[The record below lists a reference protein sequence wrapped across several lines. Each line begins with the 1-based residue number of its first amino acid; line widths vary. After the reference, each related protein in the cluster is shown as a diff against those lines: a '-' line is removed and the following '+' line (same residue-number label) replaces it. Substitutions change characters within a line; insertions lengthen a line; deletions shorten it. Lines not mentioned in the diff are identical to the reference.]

1 MTVSTTTT
9 AVSAAGDG
17 STTDFTFTFEILA
30 ASDLRVIVVTDS
42 TGAES
47 EKTLTTDYTVAGV
60 GQVNGGTVTF
70 VTAPASGETVH
81 IKRGNMALT
90 QPTNYTPNDPFPAE
104 THENALDRVALQI
117 QQINEKLGRAIV
129 RSETDSASAQLPIN
143 ETIKGK
149 TLAFNETTGAVE
161 AGPSVADVG
170 TVSGIA
176 ADIATLADI
185 EDGTD
190 ATDAI
195 QTVASISS
203 NVSTVAGIS
212 SDVTN
217 VSNNA
222 ANVSTV
228 ASDSS
233 NIATVSGNISDVNTV
248 SSNITSVNTVAT
260 NIADVITVA
269 NDLNEAISEVETVA
283 NDLNEAVS
291 EIDTVAGSISNVD
304 TVGTNIANINTVAG
318 ISGNV
323 TTVAGISSNVTTVA
337 GVSAD
342 VTTVAGISANVT
354 TVAGISSNVSTVAG
368 ISSDVTTVAGVSAN
382 VTTVATDIT
391 NVNTVATNIADVNN
405 FALTYRIAASAPAT
419 SLDEGDLY
427 FDTTQNKMFVYDG
440 SAWVT
445 VSPDLVADTSPQLG
459 GNLDLNGNNIT
470 GTGNISTT
478 GTATFTGDLTVDTNT
493 LYVDSTNNRVGIKTS
508 SPSAALHILD
518 TSTPQAKIAYDSN
531 RYMNVEHATIYNVSG
546 AAQSNNLKFAT
557 RGNSGNNNITFFTG
571 GTDASG
577 TSESERLRLSS
588 DGNLQLG
595 KTASGIATNGITLY
609 GDGAKGAADFT
620 RDGGRTL
627 ALNRKTSDG
636 DIMEFRKDGSA
647 VGSIGSRGAGTSYI
661 ILKSS
666 AGAGAGLTGSDNAI
680 LPMDESA
687 LADANT
693 SLGTGSY
700 RFNNLYLS
708 GQTFTTG
715 HYLTGSAYLW
725 NTENQIIRF
734 GTNNTE
740 RMRLDNSGN
749 LLVGKT
755 ANSIGG
761 SGVVIRGGGELF
773 STRAGDVAGFN
784 RLTTDGPIVQFYK
797 DSSVV
802 GVIGTQ
808 NWGIGTSSPVRTLDI
823 ATTTGGTIIHLTDDS
838 TGHLATDGVDIQQE
852 GTLFQILNREAGDI
866 RLGTNGAERLRID
879 SSGNLLVGGTSLGE
893 NGAVTMAG
901 DGRIYAIR
909 ASDTAG
915 FFGRTTTNGSIVKFT
930 KDGSEVGS
938 IGNDSTELYIGMSVT
953 NNSGFAAGVSGGT
966 PVIFPTGS
974 NGAVRD
980 NAISLGYS
988 TGRWKD
994 LYLSGNANVGDLIG
1008 PASANFDIK
1017 TGSGTGDMIFH
1028 VNGSERSRIDA
1039 SGILLIG
1046 KTSTSSTGTGHI
1058 LHPNSASFAGRDNG
1072 IVYAY
1077 NRNGTD
1083 GGVIQIMNND
1093 VVEGTISVSG
1103 TTVTYGGGHLAR
1115 WSRLPDDSKDASIVK
1130 GTVMTNLDA
1139 MVEWGDE
1146 DNEQLNKTAVS
1157 SVEGDVNV
1165 AGVFVS
1171 WDDDDEWNDF
1181 YVAMTG
1187 DMIIRI
1193 ASGTTVARGDLL
1205 MSAGDGTAKPQ
1216 GDDIVRS
1223 KTIAKV
1229 TSTNVSHTYDDGSYC
1244 VPCVLMAC

>member
-30 ASDLRVIVVTDS
+30 AEDLKVIVVTDS

-577 TSESERLRLSS
+577 TSESQRLLIANNGDISFYNSTGVSQDFFWDSSASRLTLSSSDYHFGISTSGNQPWYLRGVSDGSFRVHLNGTGDIVTATSSGYVGISTSSPQNELDVRGTVEIGNGSTQRMYLQGTGNDFRFYDRANLAERLRIDSS
-588 DGNLQLG
+588 GNVGIKTTSPDLPLTVDNSSGAAGSVYAHISMGRGTSNRYQIATIKDTPTNDAVGIVFRKGTTEQMRIDSGGNLLVGGTSLG
-595 KTASGIATNGITLY
+595 ENGAVTMA
-609 GDGAKGAADFT
+609 GDGRIYAIRASDTAGFF
-620 RDGGRTL
+620 GRT
-627 ALNRKTSDG
+627 TTDG
-636 DIMEFRKDGSA
+636 SIVKFTKDGSE

-693 SLGTGSY
+693 SLGNGSY
-700 RFNNLYLS
+700 RFKDLHLS
-708 GQTFTTG
+708 NSVLAGATSGRGGAATG
-715 HYLTGSAYLW
+715 HLFKMPSGDVYFEIMGSTTSANTDILFSDGTGGSYGVVGYDHTNDAL
-725 NTENQIIRF
+725 RF
-734 GTNNTE
+734 FANSGE
-740 RMRLDNSGN
+740 KMRIDSSGN

-802 GVIGTQ
+802 G
-808 NWGIGTSSPVRTLDI
+808 
-823 ATTTGGTIIHLTDDS
+823 
-838 TGHLATDGVDIQQE
+838 
-852 GTLFQILNREAGDI
+852 
-866 RLGTNGAERLRID
+866 
-879 SSGNLLVGGTSLGE
+879 
-893 NGAVTMAG
+893 
-901 DGRIYAIR
+901 
-909 ASDTAG
+909 
-915 FFGRTTTNGSIVKFT
+915 
-930 KDGSEVGS
+930 S
-938 IGNDSTELYIGMSVT
+938 IGNDSNNLYVVFSNANNIGL
-953 NNSGFAAGVSGGT
+953 AGGSPAT
-966 PVIFPTGS
+966 IFPTG
-974 NGAVRD
+974 NTGAVRD
-980 NAISLGYS
+980 NAVDLGY
-988 TGRWKD
+988 
-994 LYLSGNANVGDLIG
+994 
-1008 PASANFDIK
+1008 
-1017 TGSGTGDMIFH
+1017 
-1028 VNGSERSRIDA
+1028 A
-1039 SGILLIG
+1039 SGRFDDI
-1046 KTSTSSTGTGHI
+1046 
-1058 LHPNSASFAGRDNG
+1058 
-1072 IVYAY
+1072 YAT
-1077 NRNGTD
+1077 NGT
-1083 GGVIQIMNND
+1083 IQTSDQNEKQQIASLTD
-1093 VVEGTISVSG
+1093 AEIVAAKAIS
-1103 TTVTYGGGHLAR
+1103 
-1115 WSRLPDDSKDASIVK
+1115 
-1130 GTVMTNLDA
+1130 
-1139 MVEWGDE
+1139 
-1146 DNEQLNKTAVS
+1146 QLFKT
-1157 SVEGDVNV
+1157 
-1165 AGVFVS
+1165 FK
-1171 WDDDDEWNDF
+1171 WNDK
-1181 YVAMTG
+1181 VAAKGDAARRHTG
-1187 DMIIRI
+1187 V
-1193 ASGTTVARGDLL
+1193 VA
-1205 MSAGDGTAKPQ
+1205 
-1216 GDDIVRS
+1216 
-1223 KTIAKV
+1223 
-1229 TSTNVSHTYDDGSYC
+1229 
-1244 VPCVLMAC
+1244 